1 MRYCA
6 LGLAHRFF
14 SYAAFVIR
22 CCDYKCTVDSHK
34 TVVAFNRGPK
44 ARVMQKNT
52 LSFLLIATTQPIR
65 LMPAVDQ
72 ITNRLPSTLSQRR
85 TIDLA
90 DDLYLTRTI
99 CISIQSQ
106 QVTRSL
112 NLSRVSTET
121 QELGL
126 HCLSQT
132 RML

>member
-1 MRYCA
+1 
-6 LGLAHRFF
+6 
-14 SYAAFVIR
+14 
-22 CCDYKCTVDSHK
+22 
-34 TVVAFNRGPK
+34 
-44 ARVMQKNT
+44 
-52 LSFLLIATTQPIR
+52 
-65 LMPAVDQ
+65 MPAVDQ